1 MGIEG
6 SILRVRGEIDEN
18 VFLTNCINSATEEQL
33 QKALKTLRSECL
45 IEAETTTKYDLI
57 QLLKDFPETEKEK
70 YLERIEN
77 GEWR

>member
-33 QKALKTLRSECL
+33 QKVLKTLRSECL

-57 QLLKDFPETEKEK
+57 KLLKDFPETEKEK

-77 GEWR
+77 GEWC

>member
-57 QLLKDFPETEKEK
+57 KLLKDFPETEKEN

>member
-57 QLLKDFPETEKEK
+57 KLLKDFPETEKEN

-77 GEWR
+77 GEWC